1 MIFHVVLEC
10 GHKFLS
16 FVTSHAFADRQ
27 TDRKALQYRALHY
40 TCSRAVK
47 TNTTSSLRLEWSD
60 MNEIRGL
67 WIQKD
72 CETITDCRWADG
84 INCVF
89 RIVLCHWTMVLT
101 HCCRTTV
108 CFTFI
113 RNMT

>member
-47 TNTTSSLRLEWSD
+47 INTTSSLRLEWSD

-67 WIQKD
+67 EYKKIAKPLQTAV
-72 CETITDCRWADG
+72 ELMELI
-84 INCVF
+84 VF
-89 RIVLCHWTMVLT
+89 SVLCCVTERWSLHTVAERRSVL
-101 HCCRTTV
+101 HSSG
-108 CFTFI
+108 I
-113 RNMT
+113 